1 MVIGFKK
8 EEITFGLMVIGKKQ
22 LMVTFGLMDI
32 GLINFKL

>member
-22 LMVTFGLMDI
+22 SMVTCGLMDI
-32 GLINFKL
+32 GIINFKL

>member
-8 EEITFGLMVIGKKQ
+8 EEIIFGRMVIGKRQ

-32 GLINFKL
+32 GIINFKL

>member
-32 GLINFKL
+32 GIINFKL